1 MLVSSTNEV
10 DSLHFLME
18 DSFSFR
24 HWSNRLL
31 ETSDSISSITQKVL
45 KVFQHF
51 KSTIMFEDESL
62 KCVDGIE
69 VLTKDQI
76 KPLLPTE
83 ALI

>member
-1 MLVSSTNEV
+1 
-10 DSLHFLME
+10 
-18 DSFSFR
+18 
-24 HWSNRLL
+24 
-31 ETSDSISSITQKVL
+31 
-45 KVFQHF
+45 
-51 KSTIMFEDESL
+51 MFEDESL